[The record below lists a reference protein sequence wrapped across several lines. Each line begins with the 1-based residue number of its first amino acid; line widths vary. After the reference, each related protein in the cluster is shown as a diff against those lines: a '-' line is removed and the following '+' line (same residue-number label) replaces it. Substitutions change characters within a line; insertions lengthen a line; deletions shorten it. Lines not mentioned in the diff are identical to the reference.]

1 MLNNVLE
8 ATENLDV
15 TILYYTT
22 INPFDH
28 EILLS
33 NFNEKIILVE
43 PYYEGGLNYK
53 INKTLKGFKYEL
65 INIGVPHKF
74 LTNYGTKLE
83 HDINLSLNADGI
95 KKTIEE
101 CL

>member
-1 MLNNVLE
+1 MSKN
-8 ATENLDV
+8 
-15 TILYYTT
+15 
-22 INPFDH
+22 
-28 EILLS
+28 
-33 NFNEKIILVE
+33 
-43 PYYEGGLNYK
+43 K